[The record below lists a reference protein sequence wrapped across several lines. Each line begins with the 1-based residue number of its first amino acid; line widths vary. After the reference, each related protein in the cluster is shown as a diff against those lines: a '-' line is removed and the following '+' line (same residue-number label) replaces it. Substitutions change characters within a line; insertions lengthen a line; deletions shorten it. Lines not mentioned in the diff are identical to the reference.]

1 MRRKY
6 EQIEL
11 PKWKFQI
18 LSAYVDSLMLQ
29 GTTKSHMVLRA
40 PQS

>member
-6 EQIEL
+6 EPIEL
-11 PKWKFQI
+11 SKWKFQI
-18 LSAYVDSLMLQ
+18 FSAYVDSLILQ
-29 GTTKSHMVLRA
+29 GTRKPHMVLRA